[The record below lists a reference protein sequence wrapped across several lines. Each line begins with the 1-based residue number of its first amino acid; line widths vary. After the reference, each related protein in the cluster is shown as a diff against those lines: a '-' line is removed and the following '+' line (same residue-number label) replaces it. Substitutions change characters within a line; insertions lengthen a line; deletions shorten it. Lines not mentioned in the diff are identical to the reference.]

1 MNIYD
6 LMPRLR
12 FAAQLRYEMH
22 YNQKNVKVTDCRIFY
37 VTEGHGQ
44 LQIDGNRYSL
54 QPGCLFYCCAGSI
67 YKISTP
73 EGFSF
78 ISLNFDLFS
87 QEDRSQLPISPETE
101 PAKWNTMAVFT
112 DTVPDSGFLNSH
124 LFLEMAG
131 ELGETIQNIVQDH
144 STGDPLSQ
152 EMAQTKLKLV
162 LLQLH
167 RSKPNPLPAKLQ
179 TVQNY
184 IQDNYR
190 KKITNTEL
198 AALVGYHEYHLNRLF
213 LSSTGLTLHEYLLKV
228 RLTQAYALITNT
240 NLPLQTVAEQT
251 GFTAYPHFSN
261 SFRTVYGLSPT
272 QCRKKSNA
280 VIDIHNPGATMQA
293 GR

>member
-67 YKISTP
+67 YKVSTQK
-73 EGFSF
+73 GFSF
-78 ISLNFDLFS
+78 FSLNFDLS
-87 QEDRSQLPISPETE
+87 SHSDRSRLPVSPETE
-101 PAKWNTMAVFT
+101 PAKWNTMAVFA
-112 DTVPDSGFLNSH
+112 DSVPDSRFLNSH
-124 LFLEMAG
+124 LFLDVAG
-131 ELGETIQNIVQDH
+131 KLGETIQDLVQDH

>member
-37 VTEGHGQ
+37 VTEGVGQ
-44 LQIDGNRYSL
+44 LQIGNSRYQL

-67 YKISTP
+67 YKISTQK
-73 EGFSF
+73 GFSF
-78 ISLNFDLFS
+78 ISLNFDLSS

-112 DTVPDSGFLNSH
+112 DTVPDSSFLNSH
-124 LFLEMAG
+124 LFLDVAG
-131 ELGETIQNIVQDH
+131 KLGETIQDLVQDH
-144 STGDPLSQ
+144 STGDPLAQ

-184 IQDNYR
+184 IQENYR

-240 NLPLQTVAEQT
+240 NLPLQTISEQT

-272 QCRKKSNA
+272 QCRKKSNS
-280 VIDIHNPGATMQA
+280 VIDIQNPGATMQA